1 MDKRKKNV
9 GGRPRTTGLSH
20 NKKAKTY
27 RSGLS
32 LATSDNKST
41 KITTFFK
48 RGQNEA
54 VESNPEQ
61 SSSASEFFNIM
72 PRTFFNSQFQCQCIF
87 VKHNINSR
95 SCLKKQNIEWS
106 LHWFKL
112 VILLQELKAEIHGMI
127 LVVRPKLYDS
137 P

>member
-9 GGRPRTTGLSH
+9 GGRPRTRGLSD

-32 LATSDNKST
+32 LATSDDKST

-61 SSSASEFFNIM
+61 SSSASEFYNIM
-72 PRTFFNSQFQCQCIF
+72 PRTFFNSKFQFQCIF

-95 SCLKKQNIEWS
+95 SCLKKQNIE
-106 LHWFKL
+106 
-112 VILLQELKAEIHGMI
+112 
-127 LVVRPKLYDS
+127 
-137 P
+137 

>member
-41 KITTFFK
+41 RITTFFK
-48 RGQNEA
+48 RGQNKA

-61 SSSASEFFNIM
+61 SSSASEFFNTM
-72 PRTFFNSQFQCQCIF
+72 PRPFFNLQFQCIF
-87 VKHNINSR
+87 VKHNTNSR

-106 LHWFKL
+106 LHSFKL
-112 VILLQELKAEIHGMI
+112 VILLQELKAEIHGTI
-127 LVVRPKLYDS
+127 LVVQPKLFNS

>member
-9 GGRPRTTGLSH
+9 GGRPRTTGLSK

-27 RSGLS
+27 CSGLP
-32 LATSDNKST
+32 LATSDDKST

-48 RGQNEA
+48 RGQIKA
-54 VESNPEQ
+54 VQLNPEQ
-61 SSSASEFFNIM
+61 FSSASEFFNIM

-95 SCLKKQNIEWS
+95 SCMKKQNIE
-106 LHWFKL
+106 
-112 VILLQELKAEIHGMI
+112 
-127 LVVRPKLYDS
+127 
-137 P
+137 